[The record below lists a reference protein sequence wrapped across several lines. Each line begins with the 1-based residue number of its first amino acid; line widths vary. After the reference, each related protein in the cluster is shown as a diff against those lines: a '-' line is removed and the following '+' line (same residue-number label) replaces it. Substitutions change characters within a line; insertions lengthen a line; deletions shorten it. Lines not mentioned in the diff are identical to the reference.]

1 MRNFKKI
8 CLIHRCW
15 KVMLQL
21 CRKDCLEK
29 DHNTLIMMN
38 TQSDF
43 ILSFPFCL
51 HILSLFFQV
60 LICAQVFYCFELHCI
75 CSWFAVCLL
84 FVCCLFVVG
93 LLFVFCLLLLC
104 DISKSFRVGAEYSG
118 ISEAVSLYIYNVA
131 HRVVAEQFITFHQEE
146 RLAATV

>member
-1 MRNFKKI
+1 MFDSSMFESNVTTVQKRLF
-8 CLIHRCW
+8 
-15 KVMLQL
+15 
-21 CRKDCLEK
+21 RKRSQHFNHDEYSKRFYSL
-29 DHNTLIMMN
+29 
-38 TQSDF
+38 
-43 ILSFPFCL
+43 LSF
-51 HILSLFFQV
+51 LSPHSVPFFQV

-93 LLFVFCLLLLC
+93 LLFVCCLLLLC